1 MYDCYQPQNKY
12 LRMNKNQKLVKK
24 FLAGNLDGTRTFK
37 QMTSENEEE
46 IKRAKETRDK
56 SKAYWKGFF
65 QGHQEGIVSPHSD
78 PEEVFRTTQLRL
90 QKSLASRKQDYT
102 QACSI
107 VIESGVLRC
116 QVPVEREIP
125 GSHAS
130 IKVAERS
137 FFFTKKSIS
146 IPKEFMG
153 KDPIECE
160 EFADWIVQTM
170 IMQGNFFVWVVLRDE
185 LKR

>member
-1 MYDCYQPQNKY
+1 MCCYQPQNKY

-24 FLAGNLDGTRTFK
+24 FLAGNLDGTRTFEHF
-37 QMTSENEEE
+37 TSENEEE
-46 IKRAKETRDK
+46 IKRAEETRDK
-56 SKAYWKGFF
+56 RKEYLKGFF
-65 QGHQEGIVSPHSD
+65 QGHGMVSTHSR

-90 QKSLASRKQDYT
+90 QKSLASRKQSYT

-130 IKVAERS
+130 IKVAGRN
-137 FFFTKKSIS
+137 FFLTKKSFS
-146 IPKEFMG
+146 IPEEFMG

-160 EFADWIVQTM
+160 AFADWVIQTM

>member
-1 MYDCYQPQNKY
+1 
-12 LRMNKNQKLVKK
+12 MNKNQKLVKK
-24 FLAGNLDGTRTFK
+24 FLAGNLDGTRTFEHF
-37 QMTSENEEE
+37 TSENEEE
-46 IKRAKETRDK
+46 IKRAEEARDK
-56 SKAYWKGFF
+56 RKEFLKEVF
-65 QGHQEGIVSPHSD
+65 QAHQGGMVCDISD
-78 PEEVFRTTQLRL
+78 PEEVFLTTQLCL
-90 QKSLASRKQDYT
+90 QESLEWRKQSYT

-130 IKVAERS
+130 IKVAGRS

-160 EFADWIVQTM
+160 AFADWVIQTM

>member
-1 MYDCYQPQNKY
+1 MCCYQPQNKY

-46 IKRAKETRDK
+46 IKRAKETRDT
-56 SKAYWKGFF
+56 SKAYWKGFY
-65 QGHQEGIVSPHSD
+65 QGHGMVSTHSR
-78 PEEVFRTTQLRL
+78 PEDVFLTTQRRL
-90 QKSLASRKQDYT
+90 QESLASRKQDYT

-116 QVPVEREIP
+116 RVPVERKFR

-130 IKVAERS
+130 IKVAGRN
-137 FFFTKKSIS
+137 FFLTKKSFS
-146 IPKEFMG
+146 IPEEFMG
-153 KDPIECE
+153 KDPIECKA
-160 EFADWIVQTM
+160 FANWIIQTM
-170 IMQGNFFVWVVLRDE
+170 IMQGNFFVWVVLQDE
-185 LKR
+185 LNS

>member
-1 MYDCYQPQNKY
+1 MCGYQPQNKY

-46 IKRAKETRDK
+46 IKRAKETRDT

-65 QGHQEGIVSPHSD
+65 QGNKGMVSTHPR
-78 PEEVFRTTQLRL
+78 PEEVFLTTQLRL
-90 QKSLASRKQDYT
+90 QKSLKSRKQVYT

-130 IKVAERS
+130 IKVAGRN
-137 FFFTKKSIS
+137 FFLTKKSFS
-146 IPKEFMG
+146 IPEEFMG

-160 EFADWIVQTM
+160 AFADWVIQTM

>member
-1 MYDCYQPQNKY
+1 MCGYQPQNKY

-46 IKRAKETRDK
+46 IKRAEETRDK
-56 SKAYWKGFF
+56 SKAYWKGFY
-65 QGHQEGIVSPHSD
+65 QGHEGMVSTHSR

-90 QKSLASRKQDYT
+90 QESLESRKQDYT

-137 FFFTKKSIS
+137 FFLTKKSFS

-160 EFADWIVQTM
+160 EFADWVIQTM

>member
-1 MYDCYQPQNKY
+1 
-12 LRMNKNQKLVKK
+12 MNKNQKLVKK

-37 QMTSENEEE
+37 QMTSKNEEE
-46 IKRAKETRDK
+46 IKRAEETRDT
-56 SKAYWKGFF
+56 SKAYWKGFY
-65 QGHQEGIVSPHSD
+65 QGHGMVSTHSR
-78 PEEVFRTTQLRL
+78 PEDVFLTTQRRL
-90 QKSLASRKQDYT
+90 QESLESRKQDYT

-116 QVPVEREIP
+116 RVPVEREIP

-130 IKVAERS
+130 IKVAGRS
-137 FFFTKKSIS
+137 FFLTKKSIS
-146 IPKEFMG
+146 IPEEFMG

-160 EFADWIVQTM
+160 AFADWVIQTM

-185 LKR
+185 FKR

>member
-1 MYDCYQPQNKY
+1 
-12 LRMNKNQKLVKK
+12 MNKNQKLVKK
-24 FLAGNLDGTRTFK
+24 FLAGNLDGTRTFEHF
-37 QMTSENEEE
+37 TSENEEE
-46 IKRAKETRDK
+46 IKRAEEARDK
-56 SKAYWKGFF
+56 RKEFLKGVF
-65 QGHQEGIVSPHSD
+65 QAHQGGMVCDYSD
-78 PEEVFRTTQLRL
+78 PEDVFLTTKNCL
-90 QKSLASRKQDYT
+90 QESLEWRKQSYT

-137 FFFTKKSIS
+137 FFFTKKSFS

>member
-1 MYDCYQPQNKY
+1 MCGCYQPQNKY

-46 IKRAKETRDK
+46 IKRAKETRDT
-56 SKAYWKGFF
+56 SKAYLKGFL
-65 QGHQEGIVSPHSD
+65 QGHGMVSTHPR

-130 IKVAERS
+130 IKVAGRN
-137 FFFTKKSIS
+137 FFLTKKSFS
-146 IPKEFMG
+146 IPEEFMG

-160 EFADWIVQTM
+160 AFADWGIQTM

>member
-1 MYDCYQPQNKY
+1 MKRKSREQ
-12 LRMNKNQKLVKK
+12 R
-24 FLAGNLDGTRTFK
+24 RH
-37 QMTSENEEE
+37 E
-46 IKRAKETRDK
+46 IRDK
-56 SKAYWKGFF
+56 SKAYWKGFY
-65 QGHQEGIVSPHSD
+65 QGHEGMVSTHSR

-90 QKSLASRKQDYT
+90 QESLESRKQDYT

-137 FFFTKKSIS
+137 FFFTKKSFS

-185 LKR
+185 LNS